1 VGMGPETLSPAG
13 SSVELLEPEHQ
24 VQQEYFEPDRDAVF
38 DQFSELRV
46 PFNGELLDAREIA
59 KKCKAIALMGPAA
72 LVATFESIQHD
83 QIREQETPAEVLAAQ
98 RAERMKNMAKRME
111 AMNERLRLTAEKP
124 EQKAEEKTKEPEKA
138 EREKQ
143 TRQAQEAKAKLTE
156 VVNADT
162 DASPAV
168 KAMEAI
174 PAAVIAELHTEK
186 PRVKP
191 LAETTVADEA
201 EAILK
206 VVVEQQHRSLVKE
219 APEPETGALTT
230 PATPARHP
238 ESVVVTPPT
247 PDEIIWE
254 RELGVE
260 LADVTILASGDI
272 ITPATMS
279 TESAEPPAEAP
290 PIIFDTETVELPFE
304 ESIVVLPLP
313 STEIDAEEPAF
324 SPFEETFENFEATDD
339 DLDLGELS
347 LINEVVDTDGLTSE
361 QIEADWLSEADQ
373 ELLEQFRVQL
383 GLEPGAEQQY
393 DEFESET
400 AEDTLSMLTIEAPV
414 ETSPEIIG
422 MVEQIGEQLATLEPE
437 AAAQV
442 HVQLAEFGKS
452 LRNVEKLLNDDQ
464 TELSAEEIVA
474 YKEEIAEQLQT
485 ICESLGLEYTEEE
498 IKQLVEL
505 LLTQPELSNAVDLQT
520 AQADGAETQL
530 TLGRGTHETLR
541 WFLATIKLFKKRLSW
556 AWRYL
561 GRQAMQPL
569 IALNA

>member
-1 VGMGPETLSPAG
+1 MGPETLSPTQPA
-13 SSVELLEPEHQ
+13 VEMINPGHEENR
-24 VQQEYFEPDRDAVF
+24 EAVF
-38 DQFSELRV
+38 EQFPDLAV
-46 PFNGELLDAREIA
+46 DFNGEKWDARRIA
-59 KKCKAIALMGPAA
+59 DECTFIGSMSVAAMVETFTAIH
-72 LVATFESIQHD
+72 HD
-83 QIREQETPAEVLAAQ
+83 QIRKQELTPEELALQ

-111 AMNERLRLTAEKP
+111 ALDERQRQAAEKP
-124 EQKAEEKTKEPEKA
+124 EKITEEKTKDTEKA

-143 TRQAQEAKAKLTE
+143 TRQVDETKARTVE
-156 VVNADT
+156 TIAAGAET
-162 DASPAV
+162 TPAI
-168 KAMEAI
+168 KAVETI
-174 PAAVIAELHTEK
+174 PAAVIAELQTEK
-186 PRVKP
+186 PLVKP

-206 VVVEQQHRSLVKE
+206 AVVEQQHRSLVKE
-219 APEPETGALTT
+219 APEPETGVLTT

-238 ESVVVTPPT
+238 ETVVITPPT

-260 LADVTILASGDI
+260 SADVTILASGDI

-290 PIIFDTETVELPFE
+290 PIIFDAETVELPFE

-324 SPFEETFENFEATDD
+324 STFEETFENFEATDD

-347 LINEVVDTDGLTSE
+347 LVNEAVDTDGLTSE

-422 MVEQIGEQLATLEPE
+422 MVEQIGEQLATLESE
-437 AAAQV
+437 AAAQA

-464 TELSAEEIVA
+464 TELSAEEITA
-474 YKEEIAEQLQT
+474 YKEEITEQLQT

-569 IALNA
+569 IALNT